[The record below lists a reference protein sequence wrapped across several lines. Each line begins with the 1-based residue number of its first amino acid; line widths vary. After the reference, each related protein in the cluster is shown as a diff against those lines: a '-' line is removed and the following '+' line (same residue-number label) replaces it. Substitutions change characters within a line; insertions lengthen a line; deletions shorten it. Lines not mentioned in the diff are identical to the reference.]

1 MNNPEVNKDTIYSL
15 DFYDL
20 ITIIWNRKYLLLV
33 IISIF
38 SAASVFY
45 SLSLEDYYKSSSLLA
60 VSSNE
65 SQNSSLS
72 QYAGL
77 ASMVGVNLPIQ
88 ASENKTDLAIE
99 TLRSK
104 DFFKYLIESNDHM
117 LRDIFAAE
125 SYDFRNDK
133 INYDSR
139 IYDVDKSVWTRKV
152 NYPLSSKPSYIES
165 HEFFIK
171 EILRIS
177 HDQDS
182 GYITLSIEHFS
193 PIFAK
198 DLLEIMIKELNT
210 QIRKRDLIEANK
222 AVEFL
227 LNERK
232 NTSVKSITDA
242 IDSLI
247 ESQLRTI
254 MLSEIKE
261 DYIVKIIDSPHV
273 PYKKSKPSRVIVCF
287 IGFLIGLIF
296 SILYILLNYLRHE
309 SKS

>member
-33 IISIF
+33 ITSIF

-104 DFFKYLIESNDHM
+104 DFFKYLIESNDNM

-165 HEFFIK
+165 HEFFIE

-210 QIRKRDLIEANK
+210 QIRKRDLIEANE

-232 NTSVKSITDA
+232 STSVKSITDA

-296 SILYILLNYLRHE
+296 SILYILLNYFRHE

>member
-33 IISIF
+33 ITSIF

-104 DFFKYLIESNDHM
+104 DFFKYLIESNDNM

-165 HEFFIK
+165 HEFFIE

-198 DLLEIMIKELNT
+198 NLLEIMIKELNT
-210 QIRKRDLIEANK
+210 QIRKRDLIEANE

-232 NTSVKSITDA
+232 STSVKSITDA

-296 SILYILLNYLRHE
+296 SILYILLNYFRHE